1 MKNRMQGR
9 VAHIMLAV
17 RAAMVFILTFLLIY
31 MQAFYAW
38 DKIASDY
45 LCQRESV
52 PNKNIYIL
60 AIDQKTLDRYG
71 AVSSWS
77 RELSAEIVQILN
89 QDAASAPAVIGFD
102 ILYIEDTEEE
112 SDRSFATACKE
123 AGNVV
128 TAVNLQFKEM
138 PETDVNGE
146 VNYNPFYVESI
157 DLPYAYLKQAVDCGY
172 ANTIVDE
179 DGCVRRSVAQAEY
192 QGECYQSL
200 AVKVYTRY
208 RQALGEDAQLP
219 KLNSNGQFYFQ
230 YTCKTGGYSVISL
243 CDLLDG
249 SVDPA
254 IFRDGI
260 VLVGAYA
267 AGMQDSYI
275 PAISHGQQMYGVE
288 IHANV
293 IDALL
298 KGQTQQAVSLTT
310 VALLSAIAMMLYYAF
325 SKKWKL
331 HVLTTVTAVLFLAY
345 VAVVKIAYCN
355 GYILPLIVVPFVLLF
370 LYSVSVIESYAKEI
384 QRRRRVVGVLK
395 KYVAPQVVEEL
406 NKKKDYQ
413 LELGGEKRNIAV
425 MFVDIRG
432 FTALSENLQPESVV
446 ELLNEYLALAT
457 DSIFRNSG
465 TLDKFVGDAA
475 MAVFNA
481 PLDLDDYV
489 FHAVKAAW
497 DMKMGAI
504 ALEEKAQKQF
514 HTSVE
519 FGIGIHCGNAV
530 VGNIGCEFRM
540 DYTAIGDT
548 VNTASRL
555 ESMAGRGQILMSSD
569 MYEAVKDRVV
579 VTPVGELPLKGKEK
593 GVFAYQLDQV
603 IERS

>member
-1 MKNRMQGR
+1 MKEKMKGR
-9 VAHIMLAV
+9 LSYFTLMAKAV
-17 RAAMVFILTFLLIY
+17 SIFILTFLMIY
-31 MQAFYAW
+31 VQAFYTW

-45 LCQRESV
+45 LCQQESV
-52 PNKNIYIL
+52 PNKNIYVL

-71 AVSSWS
+71 AVSGWS
-77 RELSAEIVQILN
+77 RDLSAEIVQRLN
-89 QDAASAPAVIGFD
+89 QDKANAPAVIGFD
-102 ILYIEDTEEE
+102 ILYIEDTEDE
-112 SDRSFATACKE
+112 SDRSFAETCRE

-138 PETDVNGE
+138 PETDENGN
-146 VNYNPFYVESI
+146 VSYNPFYVEEI
-157 DLPYAYLKQAVDCGY
+157 DLPYAYLRETTDCGY

-179 DGCVRRSVAQAEY
+179 DGCVRRSVAQVEY
-192 QGECYQSL
+192 QGETYKSL
-200 AVKVYTRY
+200 ALKVYERY
-208 RQALGEDAQLP
+208 QQVRGEAVKLP
-219 KLNSNGQFYFQ
+219 KMDGNGQFYFQ

-249 SVDPA
+249 VVDAA
-254 IFRDGI
+254 IFKDGI

-275 PAISHGQQMYGVE
+275 PAVSHGQQMYGVE

-298 KGQTQQAVSLTT
+298 KEQTQQT
-310 VALLSAIAMMLYYAF
+310 VPLALVACSSGIVMMLYYVG
-325 SKKWKL
+325 SKKMKL
-331 HVLTTVTAVLFLAY
+331 SLLT
-345 VAVVKIAYCN
+345 VATCALLLGYAAMVRIAYEK
-355 GYILPLIVVPFVLLF
+355 GYVLPLIVFLVLLLF
-370 LYSVSVIESYAKEI
+370 IYISSVIESYVKEI

-395 KYVAPQVVEEL
+395 KYVAPQIVEEL

-432 FTALSENLQPESVV
+432 FTALSENLPPESVV

-457 DSIFRNSG
+457 NSIFRNSG

-481 PLDLDDYV
+481 PLDLEDYV

-497 DMKMGAI
+497 DMKLGAI
-504 ALEEKAQKQF
+504 ALEEKAEQQF

-519 FGIGIHCGNAV
+519 FGIGIHCGSAV

-555 ESMAGRGQILMSSD
+555 ESTAGRGQSRSSSEV
-569 MYEAVKDRVV
+569 YEAVKERVL

-593 GVFAYQLDQV
+593 GVFAYQLDKV
-603 IERS
+603 IEKE